1 MVLVK
6 RIRGN
11 DGTVWEGRGGP
22 RTWDLNHPRRGPA
35 GPGGRAGGAGRG
47 AGPSRPGTAGF
58 TQSVAPAHGDITGS
72 TSPLLNLHWQT
83 PLPRAQARWKAS
95 PTPDPDLPTVQMPLE
110 HLRHRTLKNWNLCS
124 HLSAPTR
131 IHWGRNH
138 FRSCDGLG
146 GRNFSWGVQWAAPSC
161 TEAAGQLLP
170 LQFFSAEQRI
180 CLKGLTSL

>member
-1 MVLVK
+1 MGLSGKGAGVRAPGIL
-6 RIRGN
+6 
-11 DGTVWEGRGGP
+11 T
-22 RTWDLNHPRRGPA
+22 TPA
-35 GPGGRAGGAGRG
+35 ADQQGQEAAPGGAGRG

-95 PTPDPDLPTVQMPLE
+95 PTPDPDLPAVQMPLE

-124 HLSAPTR
+124 HLRAPTR

-170 LQFFSAEQRI
+170 LQFFSAEQRV